1 MRCTLWLW
9 GLSVLVAVGCDGGSG
24 DSDTDTDGAAGVS
37 SSGASGPGSSS
48 PSGSG
53 ADSDADSDPS
63 AGPAVTSA
71 DPSAG
76 SSTGETGDPTG
87 DTEDEPDPMPTS
99 GCGSPGRTGQ
109 WQQEI
114 EVPGVGTRSFFVSV
128 PSSYDADVPQS
139 VYFAVHGT
147 GWTGAMIQP
156 YYGIEGGTN
165 EIYIYPDRDPGH
177 DNLQTTGDQ
186 AEADLLYFDA
196 LVDWVSNGYCV
207 DENRL
212 FALGHSGGGNWVTFL
227 SCRRGDVLR
236 AVVPTGTGGA
246 WWYVGGVADC
256 EGPIDAMVV
265 HGRQDQIIPYDPWGL
280 ETLDYFRSLNGC
292 GANTADTYPGT
303 SCVRMDGCDATYDCS
318 HDEPTFLGDGHQIPD
333 WHLEA
338 MTWLRSL

>member
-1 MRCTLWLW
+1 M
-9 GLSVLVAVGCDGGSG
+9 
-24 DSDTDTDGAAGVS
+24 
-37 SSGASGPGSSS
+37 
-48 PSGSG
+48 
-53 ADSDADSDPS
+53 
-63 AGPAVTSA
+63 
-71 DPSAG
+71 
-76 SSTGETGDPTG
+76 TGDGP
-87 DTEDEPDPMPTS
+87 PPVPTS
-99 GCGSPGRTGQ
+99 GCGSAGRTGQ

-128 PSSYDADVPQS
+128 PASYDPDVPQS

-156 YYGIEGGTN
+156 YYNIEGGTN
-165 EIYIYPDRDPGH
+165 EIYIYPDRDPGF
-177 DNLQTTGDQ
+177 DNLQTTGEQ
-186 AEADLLYFDA
+186 AESDLLYFDA
-196 LVDWVSNGYCV
+196 LVEWASSGYCV

-246 WWYVGGVADC
+246 WWYVGGVGDC
-256 EGPIDAMVV
+256 QGPIDAMVV

-280 ETLDYFRSLNGC
+280 ETLDYFRTLNGC
-292 GANTADTYPGT
+292 GTNSTEAYGGT
-303 SCVRMDGCDATYDCS
+303 SCVRMDGCGETYDCS

-333 WHLEA
+333 WHPEV